1 MKDVLP
7 LEYPIDQV
15 TIEDIIDSENPLFR
29 IVDFRV
35 IAPRAEALYALS
47 ARVLGEP
54 RLLRL
59 VGDGAL
65 TYAWP
70 PEQRHVWQRRTRV
83 TRARVPHAQGVT

>member
-7 LEYPIDQV
+7 LSYPIGEV
-15 TIEDIIDSENPLFR
+15 TIEDILASENRLFR
-29 IVDFRV
+29 MVDFGV
-35 IAPRAEALYALS
+35 IAPRAEALYAMS

-70 PEQRHVWQRRTRV
+70 ASQRHVWQRRT
-83 TRARVPHAQGVT
+83 